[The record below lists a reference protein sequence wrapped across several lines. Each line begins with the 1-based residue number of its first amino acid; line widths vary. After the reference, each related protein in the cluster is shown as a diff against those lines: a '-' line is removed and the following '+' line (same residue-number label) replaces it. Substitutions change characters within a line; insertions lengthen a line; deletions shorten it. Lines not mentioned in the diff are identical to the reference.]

1 MSVTQVTDSYVWYYI
16 PSKKARDLTF
26 RRHPGSVSGVTVRL
40 PLSWSTVHP
49 LFLLF
54 WADSF
59 ILKKLHAHIN
69 FGGYSSGLQKTNK
82 GCNIIFMMLCCL
94 LENIYHL
101 SQKTLIAYAVHF
113 HSTQNFLNHPTSSW
127 AKKMPLTIQPKQ

>member
-1 MSVTQVTDSYVWYYI
+1 MSVMQVTDSYEWYLYI

-26 RRHPGSVSGVTVRL
+26 RRHPGSVSRVTVRL

-59 ILKKLHAHIN
+59 ILKKIACTYKFWGVFI
-69 FGGYSSGLQKTNK
+69 SGLQKTNK
-82 GCNIIFMMLCCL
+82 GCNVIFMMLCCL
-94 LENIYHL
+94 LENIIIFHKNPSL
-101 SQKTLIAYAVHF
+101 SMLYISIQLRI
-113 HSTQNFLNHPTSSW
+113 NFS
-127 AKKMPLTIQPKQ
+127 

>member
-1 MSVTQVTDSYVWYYI
+1 MSVMQVTDSYEWYYI

-26 RRHPGSVSGVTVRL
+26 RRHPCSVSGVTVRL

-54 WADSF
+54 GADCF
-59 ILKKLHAHIN
+59 ILKKVASTYKFWGVFN
-69 FGGYSSGLQKTNK
+69 VLQKANK
-82 GCNIIFMMLCCL
+82 GCNIIVMMLCCL

-101 SQKTLIAYAVHF
+101 SQKSLIAYPVHF
-113 HSTQNFLNHPTSSW
+113 HSTQNFLSHPTSSRQW
-127 AKKMPLTIQPKQ
+127 AEKCL

>member
-1 MSVTQVTDSYVWYYI
+1 MSVMQVTDMIAMSGYLYI

-54 WADSF
+54 WIDSF
-59 ILKKLHAHIN
+59 ILKKIACKYKFWGVFKWFAEN
-69 FGGYSSGLQKTNK
+69 KQRVYSRLSLNGHLYKTDTSVK
-82 GCNIIFMMLCCL
+82 RTLRVDPCL
-94 LENIYHL
+94 SLRLLFDSPYDRHL
-101 SQKTLIAYAVHF
+101 SKTD
-113 HSTQNFLNHPTSSW
+113 T
-127 AKKMPLTIQPKQ
+127 

>member
-1 MSVTQVTDSYVWYYI
+1 MSVMQVTDSYEWYYI

-26 RRHPGSVSGVTVRL
+26 RRHPGGVSGVTVRL

-59 ILKKLHAHIN
+59 ILKKLHVHIN
-69 FGGYSSGLQKTNK
+69 FGEYLSGLQKTNK
-82 GCNIIFMMLCCL
+82 GCNIIFL
-94 LENIYHL
+94 
-101 SQKTLIAYAVHF
+101 
-113 HSTQNFLNHPTSSW
+113 
-127 AKKMPLTIQPKQ
+127 